1 MPALKTTSHDTQ
13 RPPSRTAAKVA
24 AIVSVVMLALAGAAY
39 GVALAR
45 ANASCRAFLDES
57 HARAMQTV
65 RLILQNACE
74 ARLRGIVGSSCGI
87 AVQFHEKARGKAIS
101 DEAAKQE
108 AADLIQ
114 SLRIGRVQAMPSRTF
129 QKEYPEYPRMIWQQT
144 PESGRDEGV
153 GAADVGSAF
162 VPEYKR
168 TLDSGRSVPWSM
180 YCMDFK
186 PWDWVIA
193 AGVPRAEM
201 GDLVDW
207 DEIGK
212 QSPFAPGSDT
222 SFIYILDEEGCV
234 VVHPTWKQGAS
245 ALKQVDAKGKAF
257 VEEIRRDKKGTLSCV
272 LQTAAGTLSNRVAVY
287 DYLSEQNLIVVSEFD
302 LERVNRPL
310 KVAAACVLWTSAG
323 LLLVF
328 VPLAFLLAG
337 AHVRRVRTARED
349 AREETV
355 KELRDEASAL
365 RAHSSRQEKEL
376 ANERKIQQNL
386 QKTNEQLSAWVDE
399 LKQSSHEIALLNQMG
414 DLLQACQTVEETY
427 RVIGQLARDLFPDDA
442 GALCRFLEEQKML
455 DTVAVWGTGLAMV
468 PEFALEECWALR
480 RGKAYVVEDTQAELL
495 CQHFTTPPPPHG
507 YICLPMMAQGELLGM
522 FHLEIGQPHPGAPED
537 ARVARI
543 EAKKRLATTVTEQFG
558 LALAN
563 LKLRELLR
571 TQSIRDQLTGL
582 FNRRYMEES
591 FVREIHRAQ
600 RQGSTLG
607 IIMGDLDH
615 FKKIND
621 TYGHEEGDVI
631 LRNVGAILQ
640 KSIRQDDIACRYGGE
655 EFTVIMPSASRAIV
669 LQRAEQIRERIKRH
683 VSVKQEPV
691 TISLGMALFPEDG
704 QSAETLLNAA
714 DAALYQAKER
724 GRDQV
729 AVYQAPDA

>member
-13 RPPSRTAAKVA
+13 KPPSRTAAKVA
-24 AIVSVVMLALAGAAY
+24 GVVALVILALAGAAY

-45 ANASCRAFLDES
+45 ENASRRAFLDES
-57 HARAMQTV
+57 HAKAMQTV

-74 ARLRGIVGSSCGI
+74 ARLRGMVESSCGI
-87 AVQFHEKARGKAIS
+87 AVQFQQKMHGKEIS
-101 DEAAKQE
+101 DEAAKRE
-108 AADLIQ
+108 ASDLIQ
-114 SLRIGRVQAMPSRTF
+114 SLRIGRVGRVQAMPSDTF
-129 QKEYPEYPRMIWQQT
+129 QREYPRMIWQQT
-144 PESGRDEGV
+144 PESRRDEGS
-153 GAADVGSAF
+153 GAAEAGSVF
-162 VPEYKR
+162 VPEYER
-168 TLDSGRSVPWSM
+168 SLESGRSVFWSL

-201 GDLVDW
+201 GNLVDW

-212 QSPFAPGSDT
+212 QPPFAPGSDS
-222 SFIYILDEEGCV
+222 SFIYILDEKGQV
-234 VVHPTWKQGAS
+234 VVHPTWKEGAS

-257 VEEIRRDKKGTLSCV
+257 VAEIRRDKKGTLSCM
-272 LQTAAGTLSNRVAVY
+272 LQTDAGTLSNRVAVY
-287 DYLSEQNLIVVSEFD
+287 DYLSEQNWIVVSEFD
-302 LERVNRPL
+302 LERVDRPL

-365 RAHSSRQEKEL
+365 RAHSSRQEKDL

-399 LKQSSHEIALLNQMG
+399 LKQSSHEIALLNQMS

-427 RVIGQLARDLFPDDA
+427 RVIAQLARDLFPDDA

-455 DTVAVWGTGLAMV
+455 DTVAVWGAGLAMV

-495 CQHFTTPPPPHG
+495 CQHFTAPPPHG

-607 IIMGDLDH
+607 IIMADLDH

-704 QSAETLLNAA
+704 QSAESLLNAA

-729 AVYQAPDA
+729 AVFQAPDA